1 MPPEDFANAF
11 RIYWDA
17 GYQVH
22 IHVTGDAG
30 VDMVL
35 DNVEANM
42 RRIRVTITGPCSC
55 TSPCRKKTRSTE

>member
-1 MPPEDFANAF
+1 MRSGSTGTP
-11 RIYWDA
+11 

-42 RRIRVTITGPCSC
+42 RRNPRPR
-55 TSPCRKKTRSTE
+55 SPDRARALLRCRKKTRSTE